1 MSYWGGL
8 MDATRMVHERHKTC
22 VGEFEKKNLGR
33 MGTMAFCRT
42 CMCAAK
48 LGLAL
53 IITLKVFEVI

>member
-8 MDATRMVHERHKTC
+8 LEATRMVHERHTTC
-22 VGEFEKKNLGR
+22 ITKFEEKVLKR

-48 LGLAL
+48 LGLAV